1 MTFEIRVD
9 FYDKYGTIISEV
21 LEITPPDSI
30 DEDSME
36 NYLIDCANNWFYKTC
51 RKIFNSIWIG
61 KGGGTY
67 DEYEIEFED
76 YLEKTKFY
84 IDWED

>member
-1 MTFEIRVD
+1 
-9 FYDKYGTIISEV
+9 
-21 LEITPPDSI
+21 
-30 DEDSME
+30 ME